1 MRPSDARDRRGRLI
15 DDHVGRAK
23 WQRRELRQLGP
34 SVPSRVSYLNSGL
47 CQDRPLTALRY
58 TAPRGSKPAKVATCL
73 SAQERLRNEGTK
85 TAEPTSIFSG
95 SRRTRRYDAYGVED
109 CSVTVGKVVF
119 RPKCSRGQPSRPPGP
134 SGRLAGALFPSARA
148 RDHDTDVGH

>member
-1 MRPSDARDRRGRLI
+1 
-15 DDHVGRAK
+15 
-23 WQRRELRQLGP
+23 
-34 SVPSRVSYLNSGL
+34 VPSRVSYLNSGL

-119 RPKCSRGQPSRPPGP
+119 RPNAVEASHLGLPGQAAYLRE
-134 SGRLAGALFPSARA
+134 RYARRQVA